1 MICNCCKKNRKL
13 KIYWKRQ
20 RKKTK
25 NDAVIEQVLKPAL
38 FCILTNYKDNYI
50 VRVLIVSM
58 LTMEALYDD
67 KFSSNDV

>member
-1 MICNCCKKNRKL
+1 MICNCYKKNRKL

-20 RKKTK
+20 RK